1 MPSPT
6 HFRYAISSTNAA
18 AVAQKKPAAR
28 PSQTP
33 GASEPPGAGWAHPAL
48 YRELHC
54 RHFIRTSQFQAGFGS
69 KRTCDYAFP
78 GPHGRTSVRD
88 AIHQAFRVKAPVRIG
103 LHRHGDTAVQ
113 RELRRGSYRIRPRS
127 KDRKGLP
134 AAHRLVKS
142 GCSGESNA
150 SYLPESTASL
160 GSLIQH
166 GAIGTH
172 LFRRLIGEAE
182 LELAGGGEPNVAA
195 AAVCSDEYAL
205 SAS

>member
-33 GASEPPGAGWAHPAL
+33 GTCEPPGAGWAQAAL

-78 GPHGRTSVRD
+78 VPHG
-88 AIHQAFRVKAPVRIG
+88 G
-103 LHRHGDTAVQ
+103 
-113 RELRRGSYRIRPRS
+113 RIRPGS
-127 KDRKGLP
+127 KERKRLP